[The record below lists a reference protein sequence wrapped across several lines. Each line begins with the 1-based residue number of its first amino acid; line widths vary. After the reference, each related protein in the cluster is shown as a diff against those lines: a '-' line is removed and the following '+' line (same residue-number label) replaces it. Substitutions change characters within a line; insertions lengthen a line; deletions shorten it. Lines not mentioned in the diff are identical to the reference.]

1 MNIIKLDAIEST
13 NDYLKSTVFNNTQVA
28 YTYNQFKGKGQR
40 GNKWMSE
47 PGKNL
52 AFSIKIYPK
61 NIDIKDQFKIN
72 VIFSLLI
79 LNTLKALQIPDIKI
93 KFPNDIMSG
102 NKKICGILIELKVKG
117 SEIDN
122 IIIGFGLNVNQE
134 NFGELTNASSLK
146 LISNLNYDLDVI
158 SNLFIQNLTRHNYLN
173 KLFNLNL
180 GFDKTLEHYNQ
191 NLYGL
196 NSNSI
201 FQKNK
206 SRFTGKIK
214 SITSSGGINILKK
227 DGRVQTYNFDEIKM
241 MY

>member
-79 LNTLKALQIPDIKI
+79 LNTLKSLQIPWS
-93 KFPNDIMSG
+93 F
-102 NKKICGILIELKVKG
+102 
-117 SEIDN
+117 
-122 IIIGFGLNVNQE
+122 IG
-134 NFGELTNASSLK
+134 
-146 LISNLNYDLDVI
+146 
-158 SNLFIQNLTRHNYLN
+158 R
-173 KLFNLNL
+173 
-180 GFDKTLEHYNQ
+180 
-191 NLYGL
+191 
-196 NSNSI
+196 I
-201 FQKNK
+201 F
-206 SRFTGKIK
+206 STCC
-214 SITSSGGINILKK
+214 
-227 DGRVQTYNFDEIKM
+227 
-241 MY
+241 

>member
-227 DGRVQTYNFDEIKM
+227 DGRVQTYNFDQIKM

>member
-1 MNIIKLDAIEST
+1 MNVIKLDAIEST

>member
-146 LISNLNYDLDVI
+146 LISNLNYDLDGI

>member
-1 MNIIKLDAIEST
+1 MNVIKLDAIEST
-13 NDYLKSTVFNNTQVA
+13 NDYLKSAVFNNTQVA

-79 LNTLKALQIPDIKI
+79 LNTLKSLQIPDIKI

-158 SNLFIQNLTRHNYLN
+158 SNLFIQNLTRHNYFN

-227 DGRVQTYNFDEIKM
+227 DGRVQTYNFDQIKM

>member
-1 MNIIKLDAIEST
+1 MNVIKLDAIEST
-13 NDYLKSTVFNNTQVA
+13 NDYLKSAVFNNTQVA

-79 LNTLKALQIPDIKI
+79 LNTLKSLQIPDIKI

-146 LISNLNYDLDVI
+146 LISNLNYDLDGI
-158 SNLFIQNLTRHNYLN
+158 FNLFIQNLTRHNYLN

-214 SITSSGGINILKK
+214 SINSSGGINILKK

>member
-1 MNIIKLDAIEST
+1 MNVIKLDAIEST
-13 NDYLKSTVFNNTQVA
+13 NDYLKSAVFINTQVA

-79 LNTLKALQIPDIKI
+79 LNTLKSLQIPDIKI

-146 LISNLNYDLDVI
+146 LISNLNYDLDGI

-227 DGRVQTYNFDEIKM
+227 DGRVQTYNFDQIKM

>member
-1 MNIIKLDAIEST
+1 MNVIKLDAIEST
-13 NDYLKSTVFNNTQVA
+13 NDYLKSAVFINTQVA

>member
-13 NDYLKSTVFNNTQVA
+13 NDYLKSTGFNNTQVV
-28 YTYNQFKGKGQR
+28 YTYNQYKGKGQR

-102 NKKICGILIELKVKG
+102 NKKICGILIELKLKG

-214 SITSSGGINILKK
+214 SITSIGGINILKK

>member
-79 LNTLKALQIPDIKI
+79 LNTLKSLQIPDIKI

-146 LISNLNYDLDVI
+146 LISNLNYDLDGI

>member
-13 NDYLKSTVFNNTQVA
+13 NDYLKSAVFNNTQVA

-79 LNTLKALQIPDIKI
+79 LNTLKSLQIPDIKI

-146 LISNLNYDLDVI
+146 LISNLNYDLDGI

-227 DGRVQTYNFDEIKM
+227 DGRVQTYNFDQIKM

>member
-1 MNIIKLDAIEST
+1 MNVIKLDAIEST
-13 NDYLKSTVFNNTQVA
+13 NDYLKSAVFNNTQVA

-79 LNTLKALQIPDIKI
+79 LNTLKSLQIPDIKI

-158 SNLFIQNLTRHNYLN
+158 SNLFIQNLTRHNYFN

>member
-13 NDYLKSTVFNNTQVA
+13 NDYLKSTSFKNTQVV
-28 YTYNQFKGKGQR
+28 YTYNQHKGKGQR

-52 AFSIKIYPK
+52 AFSIKIFPK
-61 NIDIKDQFKIN
+61 KFDIKDQFKVN
-72 VIFSLLI
+72 VIFSILI
-79 LNTLKALQIPDIKI
+79 FNTLKSLKIPDIKI

-117 SEIDN
+117 IEIDN

-134 NFGELTNASSLK
+134 NFCELPNASSLK
-146 LISNLNYDLDVI
+146 LISNLNYDLDGI

-180 GFDKTLEHYNQ
+180 GFDKTLELYNQ

-196 NSNSI
+196 NSNSLFEI
-201 FQKNK
+201 NN
-206 SRFTGKIK
+206 SRFTGEIK
-214 SITSSGGINILKK
+214 SISSNGDISILRK

>member
-79 LNTLKALQIPDIKI
+79 LNTLKSLQIPDIKI

-158 SNLFIQNLTRHNYLN
+158 SNLFIQNLTRHNYFN

-227 DGRVQTYNFDEIKM
+227 DGRVQTYNFDQIKM

>member
-1 MNIIKLDAIEST
+1 MNVIKLDAIEST

-158 SNLFIQNLTRHNYLN
+158 SNLFIQNLTRHNYFN

>member
-13 NDYLKSTVFNNTQVA
+13 NDYLKSAVFNNTQVA

-158 SNLFIQNLTRHNYLN
+158 SNLFIQNLIRHNYLN

>member
-1 MNIIKLDAIEST
+1 MNVIKLDAIEST
-13 NDYLKSTVFNNTQVA
+13 NDYLKSAVFINTQVA

-79 LNTLKALQIPDIKI
+79 LNTLKSLQIPDIKI

-146 LISNLNYDLDVI
+146 LISNLNYDLDGI

>member
-1 MNIIKLDAIEST
+1 
-13 NDYLKSTVFNNTQVA
+13 
-28 YTYNQFKGKGQR
+28 
-40 GNKWMSE
+40 
-47 PGKNL
+47 
-52 AFSIKIYPK
+52 
-61 NIDIKDQFKIN
+61 
-72 VIFSLLI
+72 
-79 LNTLKALQIPDIKI
+79 
-93 KFPNDIMSG
+93 MSG

-134 NFGELTNASSLK
+134 NFGELPNASSLK
-146 LISNLNYDLDVI
+146 LISNLNYDIDGI

-180 GFDKTLEHYNQ
+180 GFDKTLEQYNQ

-196 NSNSI
+196 NTNSI
-201 FQKNK
+201 FQKNN

-214 SITSSGGINILKK
+214 SITSNGGINILKK
-227 DGRVQTYNFDEIKM
+227 DGKVQTYNFDEIKM